1 MAYDLG
7 QNCQQYENGINKSG
21 EEQRERNEGGC
32 RQKKKREG
40 AEREM
45 GQDRMKARETKRVE
59 HTSRRE
65 EERSCG
71 QM

>member
-32 RQKKKREG
+32 RQKGEKGLKGRWDKTE
-40 AEREM
+40 
-45 GQDRMKARETKRVE
+45 
-59 HTSRRE
+59 
-65 EERSCG
+65 
-71 QM
+71 